1 MKELA
6 VLLLLAVSASFGA
19 DEPIVSRVY
28 QLKYA
33 DPVALNTLLT
43 PYVRHI
49 QVDRGLKAMSV
60 TMRQD
65 AVADV
70 EQIIKRFD
78 VPPPP
83 VPNVE
88 VTIYMMSALPT
99 PSVAPIPPELE
110 PVIKQLKSMFSYKSY
125 QLIDTEVIRVRAG
138 QGGDASAVVDNKG
151 PSGPSG
157 AKTISEMKFRSVTP
171 STDERGR
178 AMRIDGLKVGLKTP
192 TVSGPKGEYQYIDTG
207 ISTDVDIREGQKVVV
222 GKVNMDGADR
232 ASIVVLAAR
241 VVE

>member
-1 MKELA
+1 
-6 VLLLLAVSASFGA
+6 
-19 DEPIVSRVY
+19 
-28 QLKYA
+28 
-33 DPVALNTLLT
+33 
-43 PYVRHI
+43 
-49 QVDRGLKAMSV
+49 
-60 TMRQD
+60 MRQD
-65 AVADV
+65 AVAEV
-70 EQIIKRFD
+70 EEIIKRFD

-99 PSVAPIPPELE
+99 PSAAAVPPELE

-125 QLIDTEVIRVRAG
+125 QLIDTEIIRVRAG
-138 QGGDASAVVDNKG
+138 QGGEASAVVDNKG
-151 PSGPSG
+151 PSG
-157 AKTISEMKFRSVTP
+157 AKTISQMKFRSVTP
-171 STDERGR
+171 SIDEKGR
-178 AMRIDGLKVGLKTP
+178 VMRIDGLKVGLRVP
-192 TVSGPKGEYQYIDTG
+192 IASSPKGEFQYIDTG

>member
-1 MKELA
+1 MKKLA
-6 VLLLLAVSASFGA
+6 ILILLAVSASFGA

-33 DPVALNTLLT
+33 DPVAFNALLA

-88 VTIYMMSALPT
+88 VTIYMMSAVPT
-99 PSVAPIPPELE
+99 QSAAPIPPELE

-151 PSGPSG
+151 PSG

-171 STDERGR
+171 SIDEKGR
-178 AMRIDGLKVGLKTP
+178 AMRIDGLKVGLKIP
-192 TVSGPKGEYQYIDTG
+192 VIAGPKGEYQYLDTG